1 MKKKDFTLFK
11 KGLIQRTN
19 NVLEEMLKNNS
30 ITEQDATIIL
40 KTVVDA
46 IPNKFVDES
55 TTIVDIREVEDTND
69 WSDNEKNL
77 EEIKSIHCKKY
88 IQYVRRY
95 GNGIAVTQNKQAN
108 KTLLR
113 ISRDNFNTTYN
124 IVLDYIRSLYGYKDN
139 DLSFFYLT
147 RAAVKKILLD
157 LELKDLLVDVYVL
170 NNESVDVK
178 YSISYLDVKKV

>member
-19 NVLEEMLKNNS
+19 NVLKEMLKNNS
-30 ITEQDATIIL
+30 ITEQNASVIL

-46 IPNKFVDES
+46 IPNRFVDES
-55 TTIVDIREVEDTND
+55 KTIVDIREVSDTND

-77 EEIKSIHCKKY
+77 DEMKSTHCKKY

-95 GNGIAVTQNKQAN
+95 GSGIAVTQNKQAN

-113 ISRDNFNTTYN
+113 ISRDNYKTTYN
-124 IVLDYIRSLYGYKDN
+124 TVMDYIRSLYGYVDN

-147 RAAVKKILLD
+147 RSAIKKILLD

-178 YSISYLDVKKV
+178 YSISYLDVKSI